1 MKKELRKGLRTW
13 IEVDKKAIKHNFN
26 TFKKI
31 IPKRCKLLAVVK
43 SNAYGH
49 NLTEFSKEME
59 NLGADFLGVDS
70 ITEALAL
77 RREKIK
83 TRILVLG
90 YTLPEMIENAIANNI
105 SITVSSFETISA
117 IKKFFVSSSNAG
129 HRLHGDE
136 LLGGSRRLGL
146 DSRLHGNDKR
156 VLNIHIKVDTGMG
169 RHGFLFSDHEKLI
182 NELKKLN
189 SSTTLGTGNVNV
201 EGLFTHF
208 SSAKNPDN
216 LKYTRKQLELFKKW
230 IEVFKED
237 RFNPIIH
244 ACATSGTII
253 FSSPEKIL
261 TDGKS
266 KISRALDKKSNVS
279 VKTLAGEAHF
289 DMVRIG
295 IGLYGEW
302 PSKEI
307 KDKILKNKNNK
318 IQLKPVMSW
327 KTIIGEIKKLPKG
340 SKIGYDGTKILERD
354 STIAICPIGY
364 WHGYPRVLSS
374 KGFVLV
380 KGKEAKIL
388 GRVCMDIIIID
399 ITDISNVKV
408 GEEVVVLG
416 KSGNKIIRT
425 SDIASIFDGSDYE
438 LLTRINPLIKKFY
451 R

>member
-1 MKKELRKGLRTW
+1 MQKKLRKGLRTW

-83 TRILVLG
+83 TPILVLG
-90 YTLPEMIENAIANNI
+90 YTLPEMIENAISNNI

-117 IKKFFVSSSNAG
+117 IKKIKNKD
-129 HRLHGDE
+129 R
-136 LLGGSRRLGL
+136 
-146 DSRLHGNDKR
+146 
-156 VLNIHIKVDTGMG
+156 LNIHIKVDTGMG

-182 NELKKLN
+182 KELKKIN
-189 SSTTLGTGNVNV
+189 FSTTLGTGNVNV

-216 LKYTRKQLELFKKW
+216 LKYTINQFELFKKW
-230 IEVFKED
+230 TEVFKEAG
-237 RFNPIIH
+237 FNPIIH

-253 FSSPEKIL
+253 FP
-261 TDGKS
+261 
-266 KISRALDKKSNVS
+266 
-279 VKTLAGEAHF
+279 EAHF

-307 KDKILKNKNNK
+307 KDQILKIKDNK
-318 IQLKPVMSW
+318 IKLKPVLSW
-327 KTIIGEIKKLPKG
+327 KTIIAEIKKLPKG
-340 SKIGYDGTKILERD
+340 SKIGYDGTKILEKD
-354 STIAICPIGY
+354 SIIAICPIGY

>member
-13 IEVDKKAIKHNFN
+13 IEIDKKAIKHNYNAFR
-26 TFKKI
+26 KI
-31 IPKRCKLLAVVK
+31 IPKSCKFLAVVK

-59 NLGADFLGVDS
+59 KLGADFLGVDS

-105 SITVSSFETISA
+105 SITVSNFETISA
-117 IKKFFVSSSNAG
+117 IKKIKNK
-129 HRLHGDE
+129 
-136 LLGGSRRLGL
+136 
-146 DSRLHGNDKR
+146 GN
-156 VLNIHIKVDTGMG
+156 LNIHIKVDTGMG
-169 RHGFLFSDHEKLI
+169 RHGFLFSDQKKLI

-189 SSTTLGTGNVNV
+189 SSTTLGTGNINI

-208 SSAKNPDN
+208 SSSKDPDN
-216 LKYTRKQLELFKKW
+216 LKYTINQFELFKKW
-230 IEVFKED
+230 TEVFKEAG
-237 RFNPIIH
+237 FNPIIH

-253 FSSPEKIL
+253 FP
-261 TDGKS
+261 
-266 KISRALDKKSNVS
+266 
-279 VKTLAGEAHF
+279 EAHF

-295 IGLYGEW
+295 IGLYGEY

-307 KDKILKNKNNK
+307 KEAVKDKID
-318 IQLKPVMSW
+318 LKPVMSW
-327 KTIIGEIKKLPKG
+327 KTIIAEIKKLPKG

-354 STIAICPIGY
+354 SVIAICPIGY

-408 GEEVVVLG
+408 GDEVVVLG
-416 KSGNKIIRT
+416 KSGNKTIKA
-425 SDIASIFDGSDYE
+425 SDISSIFDGSDYE

>member
-13 IEVDKKAIKHNFN
+13 IEIDKKAIKHNYNAFR
-26 TFKKI
+26 KI
-31 IPKRCKLLAVVK
+31 IPKSCKFLAVVK

-59 NLGADFLGVDS
+59 KLGADFLGVDS

-83 TRILVLG
+83 TPILVLG
-90 YTLPEMIENAIANNI
+90 YTLPEMIEEAIKNNV

-117 IKKFFVSSSNAG
+117 IKKFFMSSSNAG

-136 LLGGSRRLGL
+136 LLRASRKSGM
-146 DSRLHGNDKR
+146 DSVLQRNDRIDRIK
-156 VLNIHIKVDTGMG
+156 IHIKVDTGMG
-169 RHGFLFSDHEKLI
+169 RHGFLFSDHKKLI
-182 NELKKLN
+182 NELKKL
-189 SSTTLGTGNVNV
+189 TTKNDKNHLVAWNVNI

-208 SSAKNPDN
+208 SSSKDPDN
-216 LKYTRKQLELFKKW
+216 LKYTINQFELFKKW
-230 IEVFKED
+230 TEVFKEAG
-237 RFNPIIH
+237 FNPIIH

-253 FSSPEKIL
+253 FP
-261 TDGKS
+261 
-266 KISRALDKKSNVS
+266 
-279 VKTLAGEAHF
+279 EAHF

-295 IGLYGEW
+295 IGLYGEY

-307 KDKILKNKNNK
+307 KEAVKDKID
-318 IQLKPVMSW
+318 LKPVMSW
-327 KTIIGEIKKLPKG
+327 KTIIAEIKKLPKG
-340 SKIGYDGTKILERD
+340 SKIGYDGIKILERD
-354 STIAICPIGY
+354 SVIAVCPIGY

-388 GRVCMDIIIID
+388 GRVCMDIIIVD
-399 ITDISNVKV
+399 ITDIFNVKV
-408 GEEVVVLG
+408 GDEVVVLG
-416 KSGNKIIRT
+416 KSGNKTIKA
-425 SDIASIFDGSDYE
+425 SDISSIFDGSDYE

-451 R
+451 I